1 MKVAGNK
8 KGALGMSG
16 TPLLIAAVVTRLG
29 GAAGSFLNALGTIE
43 AMNRVS
49 GGECDV

>member
-1 MKVAGNK
+1 
-8 KGALGMSG
+8 MSG
-16 TPLLIAAVVTRLG
+16 TPLLIAAVVTLLE

-43 AMNRVS
+43 ARNRVS